1 MFKITKPSEN
11 RVDITIDGEI
21 DQDTM
26 RNALWDL
33 LAKSEGVS
41 DGRMYYTLTNFEMP
55 SLAAIGVEMTFLPKL
70 FGLLSKFSKCALVAD
85 AAWLR
90 KAAEIEGALI
100 PGLEIKGF
108 EVGQEAEAEA
118 WLAA

>member
-1 MFKITKPSEN
+1 MFNISKPSEN

-26 RNALWDL
+26 RDALWDL
-33 LAKSEGVS
+33 LQKSEGVS
-41 DGRMYYTLTNFEMP
+41 DGRMFYTLTNFEMP
-55 SLAAIGVEMTFLPKL
+55 SLAAIGVEMTFIPKL
-70 FGLLSKFSKCALVAD
+70 FSLLPKYSKCALVAD

-90 KAAEIEGALI
+90 TAAEIEGAII
-100 PGLEIKGF
+100 PGLEIKAF

-118 WLAA
+118 WLEA